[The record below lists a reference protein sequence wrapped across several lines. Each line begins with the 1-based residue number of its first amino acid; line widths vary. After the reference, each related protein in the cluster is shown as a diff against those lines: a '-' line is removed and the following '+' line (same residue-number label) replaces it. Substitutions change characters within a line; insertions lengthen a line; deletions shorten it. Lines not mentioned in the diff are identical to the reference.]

1 MPNLVRLD
9 GDLLSS
15 SKLEAAC
22 AWIDAGAKVVALHG
36 IAANGRCECGHD
48 NCQSPG
54 KHPIA
59 AEFPRGQHSATDSK
73 QKITGALKTHP
84 NANLG
89 VVLPE
94 NIIVLDVDGPKGRK
108 TYEML
113 NLPNTATVKTG
124 RGTHHYFRTDRPLPK
139 KKLRLEGIDIKDGE
153 SGYIVVPPSKHHSGN
168 HYRLKPRSI
177 AKITA
182 LPPRFLDAIA
192 PKQSRTASF
201 DPHGTVTK
209 GGRNNALTSYA
220 GYFRFK
226 GLSGKTL
233 EHVLTAVNRAICSPP
248 LDNDEVAHIA
258 RSVGNYEA
266 GFENAFGSLADVE
279 EQEVQF
285 LAYPYIVKGA
295 TTVLDGN
302 MGQGKS
308 TFTAALAAAVTTGKP
323 PPFLPTIEQGSVL
336 FLSAEDDPA
345 RVLKPRLVENGA
357 DVSKVRYQEKVFS
370 LDANGM
376 MMLRQ
381 EIEAHRPALV
391 VIDPIIAYMDADT
404 DGNKAND
411 TMRFMVEL
419 DLIAREYDVSILIV
433 RHLRKAK
440 ADNAMHQGIGS
451 IAISA
456 RVRSGLILGIHP
468 HDPTKRAIA
477 HAKAN
482 YSEKGPTIVFE
493 LCSQEK
499 GRPPVVTWH
508 DADPDLSEDDLLA
521 KPPGTIGRPREER
534 DFAKDFLREAL
545 SKGPVE
551 KNKLNQIASTRSI
564 TPETLRRAADDM
576 NIVKRRGK
584 SGRSM
589 WSLP

>member
-22 AWIDAGAKVVALHG
+22 AWIDAGAKIVALHG
-36 IAANGRCECGHD
+36 IAENGRCCCG
-48 NCQSPG
+48 NEKCKSPG

-59 AEFPRGQHSATDSK
+59 AEFRSGHKSATDSI
-73 QKITGALKTHP
+73 QKITRALNANP
-84 NANLG
+84 AANLG
-89 VVLPE
+89 VVLPA
-94 NIIVLDVDGPKGRK
+94 NIVVLDVDGPRGKETFEK
-108 TYEML
+108 L
-113 NLPNTATVKTG
+113 NLPKTAAVKTG
-124 RGTHHYFRTDRPLPK
+124 RGTHHYYRVNGPLPAK
-139 KKLRLEGIDIKDGE
+139 KKRLAGIDIKDCE
-153 SGYIVVPPSKHHSGN
+153 SGYLVIPPSKHHSGKR
-168 HYRLKPRSI
+168 YCKKPGSPSTISALPSGFIEALKP
-177 AKITA
+177 TQ
-182 LPPRFLDAIA
+182 L
-192 PKQSRTASF
+192 RTISF
-201 DPHGTVTK
+201 DPPGTVTK

-226 GLSGKTL
+226 GLNGSAL
-233 EHVLTAVNRAICSPP
+233 EQVLAAINRAICSPP
-248 LDNDEVAHIA
+248 LDDDEVANVA

-285 LAYPYIVKGA
+285 FAYPYIVKGA

-308 TFTAALAAAVTTGKP
+308 TFTAALAAAVTTGKA
-323 PPFLPTIEQGSVL
+323 PPFLATIEQGSVL

-357 DVSKVRYQEKVFS
+357 DISKVRYQEKVFS

-468 HDPTKRAIA
+468 HDPTKRAVA

-493 LCSQEK
+493 LRSQEK

-508 DADPDLSEDDLLA
+508 DAEPDLNEDDLLT
-521 KPPGTIGRPREER
+521 KPPGTIGRPSGER
-534 DFAKDFLREAL
+534 DFAKEFLREAL
-545 SKGPVE
+545 SRGPVE
-551 KNKLNQIASTRSI
+551 KNKLDQLASTRSI
-564 TPETLRRAADDM
+564 TSETLRRAADDM
-576 NIVKRRGK
+576 NIVKERAK
-584 SGRSM
+584 SGRSI